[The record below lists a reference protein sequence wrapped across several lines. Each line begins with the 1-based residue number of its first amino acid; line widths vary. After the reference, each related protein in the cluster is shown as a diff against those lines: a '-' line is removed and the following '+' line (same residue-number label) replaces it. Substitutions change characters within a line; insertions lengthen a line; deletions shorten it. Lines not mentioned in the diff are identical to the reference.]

1 MATVKVRAGRRCQ
14 NGQTGCVIAVKKEDG
29 RAGDRGGRAGFDVLA
44 VLAVLEMPSSRC
56 SSSSDDVE
64 KKVWQPLGFG
74 DKGLSEALKRLKVEG
89 SRPDCRCLR
98 SAGATVAM
106 SRPRLHAQLG
116 FLALGVFL
124 RLPSLAICAFRAHYP
139 HAPPSLLC
147 CCCCRCRHSPLICAS
162 PTPALLLNSHTH
174 THPHPRPHPHIHSS
188 PWIWVVEVIR
198 PVSQSSSQASRASVR
213 STHGQARPHASP
225 CNRT

>member
-1 MATVKVRAGRRCQ
+1 MPTAAT
-14 NGQTGCVIAVKKEDG
+14 N
-29 RAGDRGGRAGFDVLA
+29 
-44 VLAVLEMPSSRC
+44 
-56 SSSSDDVE
+56 DVE

-124 RLPSLAICAFRAHYP
+124 RLPSLQASAASLQSGALSGASA
-139 HAPPSLLC
+139 APPPPLCTHPSFLSFVLLVITPHTDL
-147 CCCCRCRHSPLICAS
+147 RLE
-162 PTPALLLNSHTH
+162 PTPASFLTSHTH
-174 THPHPRPHPHIHSS
+174 TLTLTLTLALVLTDRPSH
-188 PWIWVVEVIR
+188 
-198 PVSQSSSQASRASVR
+198 
-213 STHGQARPHASP
+213 
-225 CNRT
+225 

>member
-1 MATVKVRAGRRCQ
+1 MSREKAIALIVATVKVRAGRRCQ

-29 RAGDRGGRAGFDVLA
+29 RAGDRGRRAGLD
-44 VLAVLEMPSSRC
+44 VLAVLEMPSGRC

-124 RLPSLAICAFRAHYP
+124 RLPSLAICAFRGHYP
-139 HAPPSLLC
+139 HTPPSLVC
-147 CCCCRCRHSPLICAS
+147 CCCAAAAV
-162 PTPALLLNSHTH
+162 TPH
-174 THPHPRPHPHIHSS
+174 
-188 PWIWVVEVIR
+188 
-198 PVSQSSSQASRASVR
+198 
-213 STHGQARPHASP
+213 
-225 CNRT
+225 